1 MSHTFLDYTGKVERI
16 NNQYE
21 FKMNKS
27 KKLLE
32 FNYFSVYNPT
42 FDNTF
47 KKIFKVESILLS
59 FLNDILYPNEY
70 RIKKVQLLNSNIN
83 GPYGKYSKGS
93 CNLDLPCICF
103 FDGKSDKKNKNE
115 SDRKSSDD
123 DEEMENEEET
133 IKLALTDIYELVV
146 DVEMQKIIDESPSDR
161 FIKYMSYLNAN
172 ILNKKIL
179 ILVLLIKNAEDVC
192 EKSSKSAKINYTK
205 KSMPKYKT
213 LKEYDSHV
221 IIEVDLNYCYNL
233 IKKKKSIW
241 IVDKERILSNKG
253 KEWIK
258 FLTMQLWC
266 SSFEK
271 EVYVF
276 PNLENLYFNQPQIKH
291 ALQILN
297 VIDPMYGTLIEQ
309 ELGEIDK
316 IKEIK
321 KLKQLNQEKD
331 KSIQEKDKSIQEK
344 DKTLK
349 EKENLIIKLSEENK
363 KYKNLLN
370 SLGVIN
376 KEKTEDKSLDDID
389 YYEDEKDLSIIG
401 EEEEDIYED

>member
-1 MSHTFLDYTGKVERI
+1 
-16 NNQYE
+16 
-21 FKMNKS
+21 
-27 KKLLE
+27 
-32 FNYFSVYNPT
+32 
-42 FDNTF
+42 
-47 KKIFKVESILLS
+47 
-59 FLNDILYPNEY
+59 
-70 RIKKVQLLNSNIN
+70 
-83 GPYGKYSKGS
+83 
-93 CNLDLPCICF
+93 
-103 FDGKSDKKNKNE
+103 
-115 SDRKSSDD
+115 
-123 DEEMENEEET
+123 
-133 IKLALTDIYELVV
+133 
-146 DVEMQKIIDESPSDR
+146 
-161 FIKYMSYLNAN
+161 
-172 ILNKKIL
+172 
-179 ILVLLIKNAEDVC
+179 
-192 EKSSKSAKINYTK
+192 
-205 KSMPKYKT
+205 MPKYKT
-213 LKEYDSHV
+213 LKEYDNHV

-241 IVDKERILSNKG
+241 IVDKEKILSNKG

-309 ELGEIDK
+309 ELGEIVK

-321 KLKQLNQEKD
+321 KLKQLN
-331 KSIQEKDKSIQEK
+331 QEKDKSIQEK

-401 EEEEDIYED
+401 EEDIYED